1 MHDYQL
7 NGSYFEDLNQ
17 TYIDKLF
24 FIFNIEPLIFE
35 KKKSKGICL
44 SVWYENK
51 LSILENGNGLN
62 TIFSIFAPHFFLY
75 LEWLNKHIERSFV
88 DFELL

>member
-7 NGSYFEDLNQ
+7 NGSCFEDLNQ
-17 TYIDKLF
+17 TYFLYSIL
-24 FIFNIEPLIFE
+24 NHSYSR

-51 LSILENGNGLN
+51 LSILENGNGLS
-62 TIFSIFAPHFFLY
+62 TIFSILAPHFFLY

>member
-7 NGSYFEDLNQ
+7 NGSYFEDLNL

-24 FIFNIEPLIFE
+24 FIFFE

-51 LSILENGNGLN
+51 LSILENGNGLS